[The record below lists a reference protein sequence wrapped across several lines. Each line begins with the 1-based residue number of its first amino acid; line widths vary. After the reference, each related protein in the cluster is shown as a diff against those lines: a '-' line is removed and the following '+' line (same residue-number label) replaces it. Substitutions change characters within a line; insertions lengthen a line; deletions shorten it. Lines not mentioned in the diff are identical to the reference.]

1 MNVFTI
7 PATVSFVD
15 ALAKGLLERAGND
28 PLKLA
33 AMTVLVPN
41 RRAAR
46 SLRDAFLRNSNGVA
60 LLLPAIRPI
69 GDVDEDA
76 LALSPG
82 FDTFDNRVPVNA
94 LRRQLVLARYLTKA
108 QFASFGGE
116 TFTMAQALSM
126 AADLARFLDA
136 VHTEGLTLDKLDNL
150 VPDAY
155 ATHWQEVLSFLKQV
169 LRIFWPRQL
178 EAEDALDPGAY
189 RNAMIAAYT
198 QSLIDNPPATPII
211 AAGSTGSIP
220 VTADLLKAVAELPQ
234 GCVVL
239 PGLDQKLDHDSWTQI
254 DEGHPQAGLA
264 ALLLKFGVTRG
275 DVKPWDATQSQ
286 PREDLIST
294 LMRPAATIGAW
305 TAQPV
310 SSQAFD
316 DLHLIEA
323 DTLDAEAGAIAA
335 IMRNHAQDTAANE
348 PCVLVTPDR
357 VLAGRVAEYLKRWN
371 ITVDDSAGQPL
382 NNTPVGAWLLLLA
395 DTLHEELAPI
405 PLLGLLKHPLAAGG
419 KDWPKEA
426 PPYRTFIRML
436 DMHVLRGP
444 RPAPGFNGLH
454 DRVNEL
460 DKPLRDD
467 MREGLRALEK
477 LFAPVVIAQTAIERL
492 RALMLLAENLA
503 ASNDH
508 TGAQRLWAGEAGESA
523 ATVVASLLE
532 QADVFPEHLD
542 WAGIAAVLEAA
553 MQGTSVRPRFG
564 THPRLAILGPIE
576 ARLYQ
581 ARTMILGGLNE
592 GAWPK
597 LADVDGWMSRPMRRD
612 FGLPPPERA
621 ITLSAHDFCQGLGA
635 QCVYITRSKNRDGA
649 PTVPSRW
656 IQRLK
661 AVCAAANAR
670 DITIG
675 GHAWIDIARRLD
687 APDGPATPV
696 GRPEFNPPISARPK
710 SLRVTEISQLR
721 RDPYSIY
728 ARHVLNLTALDP
740 IDADPDARERGNL
753 VHKALET
760 YTSQFPKDLP
770 KDAAKQLVEIGK
782 KIFDDARQHPDV
794 TGHWWPRFQRMAR
807 ALITYEG
814 TWRENMIAC
823 WPEVKGEMQIGDFTL
838 RGRADRIEHRRDG
851 WAIIDYKS
859 GGTPAQGAVKSG
871 DEPQLTLLGAML
883 LAGAFNQT
891 LKIHANPPSIEAL
904 AYWPAGGN
912 KDVLAPMTISGDLNQ
927 MAEDARAGLE
937 TIIRAYLEDGIP
949 YVCWP
954 DPERPIRDDD
964 DYAHLG
970 RIAEWSG
977 AEGEDAA

>member
-15 ALAKGLLERAGND
+15 QLAKGLLTRAGGD

-46 SLRDAFLRNSNGVA
+46 SLRDAFLRNSNGAA

-76 LALSPG
+76 LSLGPG
-82 FDTFDNRVPVNA
+82 IDTFDNRIGVNP

-108 QFASFGGE
+108 WGD

-136 VHTEGLTLDKLDNL
+136 VHTENLTLEKLDTL
-150 VPDAY
+150 VPESY
-155 ATHWQEVLSFLKQV
+155 AAHWQEVLGFLKQV
-169 LRIFWPRQL
+169 LRVFWPRQL
-178 EAEDALDPGAY
+178 ESENALDPGAY
-189 RNAMIAAYT
+189 RREMITAYT
-198 QSLIDNPPATPII
+198 QNLIDNPPAGPIF

-220 VTADLLKAVAELPQ
+220 ATAALLKTVASLPN
-234 GCVVL
+234 GTIVL
-239 PGLDQKLDHDSWTQI
+239 PGLDTLLDEDSWTQI
-254 DEGHPQAGLA
+254 EEGHPQAGLA
-264 ALLLKFGVTRG
+264 NLLLKFEITRA
-275 DVKPWDATQSQ
+275 DVKPWDAATTDQ
-286 PREDLIST
+286 PREHLIST
-294 LMRPAATIGAW
+294 LMRPATTVGAW
-305 TAQPV
+305 TENPV
-310 SSQAFD
+310 PAAAFD

-323 DTLDAEAGAIAA
+323 DTLDGEAGAIAA
-335 IMRNHAQDTAANE
+335 IMRCHAEDTAATE

-357 VLAGRVAEYLKRWN
+357 VLATRVAAYLKRWN
-371 ITVDDSAGQPL
+371 ITIDDSAGLAL

-395 DTLHEELAPI
+395 DTLHEQLAPVQ
-405 PLLGLLKHPLAAGG
+405 LLSLLKHPLAAGG
-419 KDWPKEA
+419 KDWPKDA
-426 PPYRTFIRML
+426 PPFRSFVRLL
-436 DMHVLRGP
+436 DLHVLRGA
-444 RPAPGFNGLH
+444 RPAPGFNGLYT
-454 DRVNEL
+454 RLSEL
-460 DKPLRDD
+460 DRPLRDD
-467 MREGLRALEK
+467 LKNGLRALEK
-477 LFAPVVIAQTAIERL
+477 LFAPVVIAQTAIDRL

-508 TGAQRLWAGEAGESA
+508 TGAQRLWAGDAGENA
-523 ATVVASLLE
+523 ATMLAGLLE
-532 QADVFPEHLD
+532 QADVFPDHLD
-542 WAGIAAVLEAA
+542 WSGIAATLEAA
-553 MQGTSVRPRFG
+553 MQNVSVRPRFG

-592 GAWPK
+592 GAWPR

-621 ITLSAHDFCQGLGA
+621 ITLSSHDFCQGLGA

-661 AVCAAANAR
+661 AVCAATHAPDININAQK
-670 DITIG
+670 
-675 GHAWIDIARRLD
+675 WIDIARRLD
-687 APDGPATPV
+687 AHDGAPTPV
-696 GRPEFNPPISARPK
+696 GRPEFNPPINTRPTE
-710 SLRVTEISQLR
+710 LRVTEISQLR

-728 ARHVLNLTALDP
+728 ARHVLKLGALDP

-753 VHKALET
+753 VHKALEH
-760 YTSQFPKDLP
+760 YTRQYPKDLP
-770 KDAAKQLVEIGK
+770 KDAVKQLIAIGE
-782 KIFDDARQHPDV
+782 KIFGEAQAHPDV

-807 ALITYEG
+807 ALVTHETG
-814 TWRENMIAC
+814 WRENMLQS
-823 WPEVKGEMQIGDFTL
+823 WSEVKGAMKLGDFTL
-838 RGRADRIEHRRDG
+838 TGRADRIEQRRDG
-851 WAIIDYKS
+851 WAVIDYKS
-859 GGTPAQGAVKSG
+859 GGMPSQVSVKTG

-883 LAGAFNQT
+883 LAGSFNDK
-891 LKIHANPPSIEAL
+891 LGIHANPPRLDTL

-912 KDVLAPMTISGDLNQ
+912 KDVLTPTSINGDLNDLAAQ
-927 MAEDARAGLE
+927 ARAGLE
-937 TIIRAYLEDGIP
+937 TLIRAYLEDGIP
-949 YVCWP
+949 YICWP
-954 DPERPIRDDD
+954 DPERKIRDDD

-977 AEGEDAA
+977 ADDEEAA